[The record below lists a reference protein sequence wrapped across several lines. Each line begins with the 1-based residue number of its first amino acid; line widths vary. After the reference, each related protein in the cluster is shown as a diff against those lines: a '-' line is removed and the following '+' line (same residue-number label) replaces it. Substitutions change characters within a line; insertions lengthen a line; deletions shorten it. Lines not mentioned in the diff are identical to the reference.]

1 MVDLEALY
9 NIFSLWYFGFF
20 SLELHQKSQWYTPTI
35 THISISFDILKHYY
49 FGFPCIIFDQD
60 SWDYMSLSQEH
71 YQSSF
76 ISFHNFLF
84 KNKNVKTIR
93 WPFKPLTY
101 KANLFKNFSFTL
113 FLFVIEN

>member
-1 MVDLEALY
+1 M
-9 NIFSLWYFGFF
+9 
-20 SLELHQKSQWYTPTI
+20 
-35 THISISFDILKHYY
+35 
-49 FGFPCIIFDQD
+49 
-60 SWDYMSLSQEH
+60 
-71 YQSSF
+71 
-76 ISFHNFLF
+76 SFHNFLF